1 MEVLPPILIG
11 SAVAAVIAVAV
22 RRVLRQRRARTQPDE
37 AMLARRHAS
46 DVTFLALGV
55 VLMVLSVVVGQRLLS
70 LEKPPQGELF
80 PAGVGIA
87 PQVRARNDRSF
98 VVGLAA
104 KFRDCDDP
112 VDVTLAVAGTA
123 EYFEDHE
130 AQLKKRTSFTVAVP
144 STKVDEVTVG
154 TSLDGYFEALNPLT
168 ASPRDAEQVGA
179 LKTEPPSEIAG
190 VTRIRGTIRGWSSHL
205 AALVFRFK
213 ANWLEERGLGTCYLK
228 LPPLVGSSTIVG
240 AQAGIGHS
248 APSDEAFLEKCPA
261 GGERTVNDTETLFVP
276 YVRSLAIR
284 NGVAVVQA
292 GENEV
297 LSSEPETNT
306 VAGGVPAIGCFQ
318 ASPDTGEM
326 GAVDADL
333 VFGSDGRAAAIRD
346 RSFARLV
353 GQLDCGGVVT
363 LAEAGAASRRDLVLL
378 IIGAVFS
385 LGAALLLEIGLDIQ
399 RRRLA
404 NAR

>member
-22 RRVLRQRRARTQPDE
+22 RRALRQRRARTQADE
-37 AMLARRHAS
+37 PMSASRLAS

-55 VLMVLSVVVGQRLLS
+55 ALMVLSVVVGQRLLS
-70 LEKPPQGELF
+70 VEKPPHGELF
-80 PAGVGIA
+80 STGIGIA
-87 PQVRARNDRSF
+87 PQVRAKTDRSF

-104 KFRDCDDP
+104 RFTDCDDP

-130 AQLKKRTSFTVAVP
+130 AKLKKRTSFTVALP

-154 TSLDGYFEALNPLT
+154 ASVDGYFEALNPLT
-168 ASPRDAEQVGA
+168 ANPRDPEQVAG
-179 LKTEPPSEIAG
+179 LETEPPSEIAG

-213 ANWLEERGLGTCYLK
+213 AKWLEERGLGTCYLK
-228 LPPLVGSSTIVG
+228 LPPLVGGWTILG
-240 AQAGIGHS
+240 AQAGIGRS
-248 APSDEAFLEKCPA
+248 APSDEAYDEKFPF
-261 GGERTVNDTETLFVP
+261 EEQVSNDNETLFVP

-284 NGVAVVQA
+284 NGVAVVEA
-292 GENEV
+292 GKNEV

-318 ASPDTGEM
+318 SSPDTGEL

-333 VFGSDGRAAAIRD
+333 VVGDGGDALAIRD
-346 RSFARLV
+346 RSFAELI
-353 GQLDCGGVVT
+353 GQHDCSGVVT

-404 NAR
+404 DAR

>member
-22 RRVLRQRRARTQPDE
+22 RRALRRRRARTQPDE
-37 AMLARRHAS
+37 AMSASRLAS

-55 VLMVLSVVVGQRLLS
+55 ALMVLSVVVGQRLLS
-70 LEKPPQGELF
+70 LEKPPRGALF

-87 PQVRARNDRSF
+87 PQVRAKTDRSF

-104 KFRDCDDP
+104 RFRDCDDP

-130 AQLKKRTSFTVAVP
+130 AKLKKRTSFTVAVP
-144 STKVDEVTVG
+144 STTVDEVAVG
-154 TSLDGYFEALNPLT
+154 TSLDGYAEALDPLN
-168 ASPRDAEQVGA
+168 ASPGDAEQVGA
-179 LKTEPPSEIAG
+179 LETEPPSEIAG

-213 ANWLEERGLGTCYLK
+213 AKWLEERGLGTCYLK
-228 LPPLVGSSTIVG
+228 LPPLVGNSTILG
-240 AQAGIGHS
+240 AQAGIGRS
-248 APSDEAFLEKCPA
+248 APSDEAYLERFLAE
-261 GGERTVNDTETLFVP
+261 ERVVNEADTLFVP

-284 NGVAVVQA
+284 NGVVVVDA
-292 GENEV
+292 GNNEV

-306 VAGGVPAIGCFQ
+306 VAGGVPAIGCFR
-318 ASPDTGEM
+318 ASPDTGDL

-333 VFGSDGRAAAIRD
+333 VFGSDNRAGAIRD
-346 RSFARLV
+346 RSFADFV
-353 GQLDCGGVVT
+353 GQLDCGAVVT
-363 LAEAGAASRRDLVLL
+363 LAEASAASRRDLVLL

-404 NAR
+404 GAS